1 MFTLLVVN
9 IIVKHMVVRNVLRDA
24 EDLFF
29 KHLRVTYI
37 NKNEI
42 AFLRGDRGINV
53 IQKGNLKD
61 LTFIRMHL
69 LKVLLLFK
77 VGF

>member
-1 MFTLLVVN
+1 MLVVG
-9 IIVKHMVVRNVLRDA
+9 RTNVGPRQNKCWTHGRQNVGSLADKNMA
-24 EDLFF
+24 ETFRQLCQMS
-29 KHLRVTYI
+29 LTI

-61 LTFIRMHL
+61 Y
-69 LKVLLLFK
+69 
-77 VGF
+77 